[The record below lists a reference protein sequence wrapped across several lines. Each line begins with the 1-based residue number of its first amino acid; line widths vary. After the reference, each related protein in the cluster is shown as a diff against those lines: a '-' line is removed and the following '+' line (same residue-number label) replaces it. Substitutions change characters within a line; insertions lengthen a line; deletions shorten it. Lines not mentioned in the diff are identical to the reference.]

1 MNIRR
6 NFIDKFKK
14 IITGFLVFA
23 IMLSII
29 PSKALAKDGSVSALK
44 EDFVYKYSGVDLV
57 SKNFERNEMT
67 TKEEEAYDALLEI
80 MYEENKSVATAEGY
94 TKEEYINL
102 ADEILSENIKIE
114 DIQSNGFTFYSTS
127 HGSISTKMLG
137 GILNG
142 VISATLLLTG
152 VGSVVELIKKMG
164 KEAAK
169 DWVEKH
175 VKKAVVNKLT
185 TIGLGAF
192 GIFAGSIIKGIID
205 AYIDP
210 GQWLAERIDGNDR
223 ILNNGYI
230 EAW

>member
-1 MNIRR
+1 M
-6 NFIDKFKK
+6 DKLKK

-23 IMLSII
+23 IMLSIV
-29 PSKALAKDGSVSALK
+29 PSKALAKDGSVSTLK

-80 MYEENKSVATAEGY
+80 IYEENKSVAIEEGY

-102 ADEILSENIKIE
+102 ADEILSENLKIE
-114 DIQSNGFTFYSTS
+114 DIQSNDFTFYSAS
-127 HGSISTKMLG
+127 HGTISTKMLG

-142 VISATLLLTG
+142 VITAVLITTG
-152 VGSVVELIKKMG
+152 VGSVAELIKKMG

-185 TIGLGAF
+185 AIGLGAF
-192 GIFAGSIIKGIID
+192 GVFAGNIIKGIIE

-210 GQWLAERIDGNDR
+210 GQWLAERIDGNDK
-223 ILNNGYI
+223 IPNNGYI
-230 EAW
+230 EVW

>member
-1 MNIRR
+1 MNKLKR
-6 NFIDKFKK
+6 

-29 PSKALAKDGSVSALK
+29 PTRALAKDGSANALK
-44 EDFVYKYSGVDLV
+44 EDFIYKYSGVDLV
-57 SKNFERNEMT
+57 SKNFKRNKMT

-80 MYEENKSVATAEGY
+80 MYEENKSVVTAEGY

-102 ADEILSENIKIE
+102 ADEILSENQKIQ
-114 DIQSNGFTFYSTS
+114 DIPSNGFTFYSAS
-127 HGSISTKMLG
+127 HGTISTKMLG

-142 VISATLLLTG
+142 VITATLLITG
-152 VGSVVELIKKMG
+152 VGSVAELIKKMG

-185 TIGLGAF
+185 AIGLGAF
-192 GIFAGSIIKGIID
+192 GLYAGNIIKGIID
-205 AYIDP
+205 AYLDP
-210 GQWLAERIDGNDR
+210 GQWLAEKIDGNDK
-223 ILNNGYI
+223 IPNNGYI
-230 EAW
+230 ELW